1 MPITLT
7 INGETAEQLLS
18 ELATLTKS
26 LAPPSRTIE
35 WKLVSTPHPDDVR
48 MAADIPPASDFGF
61 TPAPD
66 TSNTF
71 YPEDVAGQP
80 PAEDK
85 PKRKRRTKEEME
97 AERAAGLPPQEGD
110 PDLEPNAETIEA
122 MREAAS
128 GVGDRFETVSDLMD
142 SLNSDILDDGTPASS
157 ATATRDDVKTYMS
170 KIIQQRLLTPAELKA
185 IFIERAGGAT
195 NAAAMDEKF
204 AADVLAGLAEA
215 AEKKSA

>member
-7 INGETAEQLLS
+7 INGETAADILQEIS
-18 ELATLTKS
+18 ILASGLVKTK
-26 LAPPSRTIE
+26 IE
-35 WKLVSTPHPDDVR
+35 WRQVSSAELDVR
-48 MAADIPPASDFGF
+48 MAADIPAASDFGL
-61 TPAPD
+61 TLAPD

-97 AERAAGLPPQEGD
+97 AERAEGLPPQEGD
-110 PDLEPNAETIEA
+110 PELEPVAE
-122 MREAAS
+122 
-128 GVGDRFETVSDLMD
+128 VVD
-142 SLNSDILDDGTPASS
+142 DILDDDTPASS
-157 ATATRDDVKTYMS
+157 TTATRDDVKTYMS
-170 KIIQQRLLTPAELKA
+170 KIIQQRLLTPAEIKA

-204 AADVLAGLAEA
+204 AADVLAGLTEA

>member
-7 INGETAEQLLS
+7 INGETAEQILQEIS
-18 ELATLTKS
+18 ILASGLVKTKV
-26 LAPPSRTIE
+26 E
-35 WKLVSTPHPDDVR
+35 WKQVSMPDVR
-48 MAADIPPASDFGF
+48 MASDIPAASDFGF
-61 TPAPD
+61 TLAPD
-66 TSNTF
+66 TSYTF
-71 YPEDVAGQP
+71 YAEDVAVESP
-80 PAEDK
+80 TDK

-110 PDLEPNAETIEA
+110 PDLEPVAE
-122 MREAAS
+122 
-128 GVGDRFETVSDLMD
+128 VVD
-142 SLNSDILDDGTPASS
+142 DILDDDTPASS

-170 KIIQQRLLTPAELKA
+170 KIIQQRLLTPAEIKA

-204 AADVLAGLAEA
+204 AADVLTGLTEA